1 VKSESIILQS
11 QNEQDNKEKYQN
23 MGAGNRPT
31 SNFQIWFREG
41 TIPFRTSK
49 EEHASFDSPANRIR
63 EDSTM
68 GYQEREPI
76 EATVAELKP
85 RMKNITI
92 TFKVVEVGEE
102 REVTSRGDGS
112 THRVAD
118 VTVGDSTGTVQVPL
132 WDDTIDSV
140 TAGSTYLLKNG
151 YTGLFRGNLRLNVGK
166 YGELTEAEEAIEEV
180 NMEVDMSAEEHED
193 DRPRRSYGG
202 GGRGGGGYGGR
213 GGGGGGGG
221 YGGRD
226 RGGSGGYGGGGRDR
240 GGDDR
245 RRRY

>member
-1 VKSESIILQS
+1 
-11 QNEQDNKEKYQN
+11 
-23 MGAGNRPT
+23 
-31 SNFQIWFREG
+31 
-41 TIPFRTSK
+41 
-49 EEHASFDSPANRIR
+49 
-63 EDSTM
+63 M

-92 TFKVVEVGEE
+92 TFKVVEIGEE

-118 VTVGDSTGTVQVPL
+118 ITVGDATGTVQVPL

-166 YGELTEAEEAIEEV
+166 YGELSEAEEAIEEV
-180 NMEVDMSAEEHED
+180 NTEVDMSAEEHED
-193 DRPRRSYGG
+193 DRRRRSYGGGGGYGG
-202 GGRGGGGYGGR
+202 GGRGGGGYGGGGDRR
-213 GGGGGGGG
+213 GG
-221 YGGRD
+221 
-226 RGGSGGYGGGGRDR
+226 GGYGGGGR
-240 GGDDR
+240 GGGGDR